1 MPRFFLEPP
10 VMEPIVLQG
19 ENARHI
25 ALSLRMKAGDAL
37 TVCDGQGTD
46 FECTIASITPQQV
59 ELAMVHKIPT
69 QSEPTV
75 RVTLYQG
82 VPKSDKFDTVV
93 QKAVELGVSAVVPVM
108 MSRCVSRPDAK
119 SMEKKCIRWQKIAAE
134 AAKQSGRGIVPQV
147 MPCITFAEALRTA
160 GGQKIL
166 FYECGGTPLTE
177 LVSPDAEEISL
188 FIGPEGGISGQELEA
203 AVEAGAQTATLGPR
217 ILRTETAPL
226 AALTAVMLLTD
237 NLK

>member
-19 ENARHI
+19 EDARHI

-59 ELAMVHKIPT
+59 ELAVVRKVAT

-75 RVTLYQG
+75 CVTLYQG

-93 QKAVELGVSAVVPVM
+93 QKAVELAF
-108 MSRCVSRPDAK
+108 RP
-119 SMEKKCIRWQKIAAE
+119 SC
-134 AAKQSGRGIVPQV
+134 P
-147 MPCITFAEALRTA
+147 
-160 GGQKIL
+160 
-166 FYECGGTPLTE
+166 
-177 LVSPDAEEISL
+177 
-188 FIGPEGGISGQELEA
+188 
-203 AVEAGAQTATLGPR
+203 
-217 ILRTETAPL
+217 
-226 AALTAVMLLTD
+226 
-237 NLK
+237 

>member
-1 MPRFFLEPP
+1 
-10 VMEPIVLQG
+10 MEPIVLEG
-19 ENARHI
+19 EDARHI
-25 ALSLRMKAGDAL
+25 ALSLRMKPGDAL
-37 TVCDGQGTD
+37 TVCDGEGTD
-46 FECTIASITPQQV
+46 FECTIASIIPQRV
-59 ELAMVHKIPT
+59 ELSVVRKVPT
-69 QSEPTV
+69 RSEPSV

-119 SMEKKCIRWQKIAAE
+119 SMEKKCARWQKIAAE

-147 MPCITFAEALRTA
+147 LPCISYAEALRTA

-166 FYECGGTPLTE
+166 FYECGGAPLTE
-177 LVSPDAEEISL
+177 LISADAKEISL

-203 AVEAGAQTATLGPR
+203 AVAAGAQTATLGPR

-237 NLK
+237 NLR